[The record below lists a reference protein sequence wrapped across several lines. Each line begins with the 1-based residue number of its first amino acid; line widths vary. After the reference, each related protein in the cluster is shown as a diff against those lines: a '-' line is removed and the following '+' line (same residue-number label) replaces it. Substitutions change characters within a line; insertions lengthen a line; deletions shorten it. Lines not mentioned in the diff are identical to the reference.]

1 MAILGNSMINGVFET
16 ELKMMKMIKISIK
29 IWKRPDA
36 IYMDILDHIKPS
48 LRKKSDEI
56 IVHAATD
63 NA

>member
-1 MAILGNSMINGVFET
+1 MINGVFET

-36 IYMDILDHIKPS
+36 IYMDILNHIKPS